1 MLVTIDC
8 PRKST
13 SMLNLS
19 HKNLEVYHI
28 SMLLVKEVYLLT
40 NDFPKQE
47 LYSLV
52 SQIRRAAISVCSNIA
67 EGASRTSPKEKK
79 RFYEVVRGSIVEID
93 TQLEIA
99 ISLNYYSK
107 NSDHPVEKY
116 MVSIFRILSKMISN
130 FNVSRTSS

>member
-1 MLVTIDC
+1 
-8 PRKST
+8 
-13 SMLNLS
+13 MLNLS

-28 SMLLVKEVYLLT
+28 SLLFVKEVYLLT

-67 EGASRTSPKEKK
+67 EGASRISPKEKK
-79 RFYEVVRGSIVEID
+79 RYYEVARGSIVEID

-107 NSDHPVEKY
+107 NNEHPVEKY
-116 MVSIFRILSKMISN
+116 MESIFRILSKMISN
-130 FNVSRTSS
+130 LILSQAPSSST

>member
-1 MLVTIDC
+1 
-8 PRKST
+8 
-13 SMLNLS
+13 MLNLS

-28 SMLLVKEVYLLT
+28 SLLFIKEVYLLT

-79 RFYEVVRGSIVEID
+79 RYYEVARGSIVEID

-107 NSDHPVEKY
+107 NNDHPVEKY
-116 MVSIFRILSKMISN
+116 MVAIFRILSKMISN
-130 FNVSRTSS
+130 FNASNTSS

>member
-1 MLVTIDC
+1 
-8 PRKST
+8 
-13 SMLNLS
+13 MLNLS

-67 EGASRTSPKEKK
+67 EGAARTSAKEKK
-79 RFYEVVRGSIVEID
+79 RFYEVARGSIVEID

-99 ISLNYYSK
+99 ISFNYYSK
-107 NSDHPVEKY
+107 NNEHPIEKY
-116 MVSIFRILSKMISN
+116 MESIFRILSKMISN
-130 FNVSRTSS
+130 LNLYKASSSTT